1 MSRGLGYAAALE
13 GALKIKELTGIQAQG
28 YSAADFRHGPIATLG
43 PDTAVLI
50 IDPHGPG
57 STDLRELTGLAR
69 ERGGL
74 TALCAPS
81 PEAQLT
87 LPGGVSELPQ
97 TLLATIRAQQL
108 ALELAVLEGTDPD
121 APRGLSKVTPT
132 H

>member
-1 MSRGLGYAAALE
+1 VSRGLGYAAALE